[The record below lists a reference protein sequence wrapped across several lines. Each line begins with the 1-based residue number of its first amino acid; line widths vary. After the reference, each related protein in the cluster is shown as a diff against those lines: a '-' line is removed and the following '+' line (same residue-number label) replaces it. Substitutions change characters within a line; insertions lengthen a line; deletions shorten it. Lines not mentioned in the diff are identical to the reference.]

1 MADCRD
7 GYNGRGTPAR
17 LAPLQIRGLAR
28 PPESAMATKSRRDI
42 AREVLQRHPKSHAEE
57 LHIDVGTNTPAP
69 LFQWLIVSLLF
80 SARISADT
88 AQKAAKAL
96 FDQGWTTPEKMA
108 DTSWEERVRVLN
120 RAGYARYDEST
131 SRYIGA
137 TTDLLLERYGGDLR
151 RLRED
156 ARHDPEE
163 ERKRLKAFKGIGE
176 IGCDIFFREAQ
187 RAWDE
192 LYPFADTKA
201 LDGARSL
208 GLGSDAKELA
218 DLVGRD
224 DLPRLLAALVRV
236 QLQDGVAAIKE
247 A

>member
-1 MADCRD
+1 M
-7 GYNGRGTPAR
+7 TT
-17 LAPLQIRGLAR
+17 Q
-28 PPESAMATKSRRDI
+28 SRRDT
-42 AREVLQRHPKSHAEE
+42 AAEVLERHPKSHAEE
-57 LHIDVGTNTPAP
+57 LHIDVARNTPAP

-88 AQKAAKAL
+88 AEKAAKAL

-108 DTSWEERVRVLN
+108 GTSWQERVRVLN
-120 RAGYARYDEST
+120 GAGYARYDEST

-137 TTDLLLERYGGDLR
+137 TTDLLLDRYDGDLR
-151 RLRED
+151 RLREE
-156 ARHDPEE
+156 AGHDPEE
-163 ERKRLKAFKGIGE
+163 ERQRLKAFKGIGE

-192 LYPFADTKA
+192 LYPFADKKA

-208 GLGSDAKELA
+208 DLGNDAKALA
-218 DLVGRD
+218 DLVGRH

-236 QLQDGVAAIKE
+236 QLEGEVAAIKKV
-247 A
+247 